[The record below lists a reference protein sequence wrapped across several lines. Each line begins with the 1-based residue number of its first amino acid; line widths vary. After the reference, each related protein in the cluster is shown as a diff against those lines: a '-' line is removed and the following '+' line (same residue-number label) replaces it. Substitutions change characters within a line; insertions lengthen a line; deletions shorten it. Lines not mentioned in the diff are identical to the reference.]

1 MAIDAPNNQKAD
13 ITISPQK
20 IAAQTA
26 VQTQVQINAP
36 KVETTL
42 ENINIKV
49 GQAIQAKVL
58 EVLDAVTTKS
68 GQTQFNV
75 SLEIAGKT
83 VLVKTNIQLQ
93 PGQLI
98 EVRINEKG
106 ELILPKPASQEIDQ
120 LIKAISKVLPF
131 QQPVGRVIAQLLNS
145 LSLLGE
151 NNAQAKVLTEQLA
164 QILPKAEHLKPSLKT
179 SIPSPSPA
187 PQTQTTDQQ
196 LSSLKLIKQAME
208 RSGIF
213 MENKLANLGKAASS
227 PTASVLESAQMSK
240 ASIAALRV
248 STVQN
253 TTTTASATTGATT
266 SPGTTT
272 ISAST
277 GTVSIPGTSSMPGL
291 TTTNEIPDLKAAIS
305 QSISLLNSVNTTVGG
320 KPLARPVAEAD
331 LNLLVNPFDFPS
343 QLSSSSSSTSRIKED
358 LSVGDMLKLLAGAL
372 NRIQFNQLNSLYQS
386 QSSSS
391 DSPIIQTWQMEI
403 PFINQQKEIDPIQ
416 VRIDQEDAN
425 NNKNSETEKKSKWK
439 VTLAFDFD
447 RLGPLVVQ
455 INLMPPQISSTIWA
469 ERKETLKLVNDET
482 HNLRESLSNI
492 GLKVDDISCRH
503 GQPNLKKTRLDQQIV
518 DIKA

>member
-1 MAIDAPNNQKAD
+1 MTIDAPNNQRSD
-13 ITISPQK
+13 VNISPQK
-20 IAAQTA
+20 LSG
-26 VQTQVQINAP
+26 QTQAQAQANLP
-36 KVETTL
+36 KIETTL
-42 ENINIKV
+42 DNINVKV

-75 SLEIAGKT
+75 SLEMTGKN
-83 VLVKTNIQLQ
+83 VLVKTGIQLQ

-106 ELILPKPASQEIDQ
+106 ELILPKPATQEIDQ

-131 QQPVGRVIAQLLNS
+131 QQPVGKVIAQLLNN

-151 NNAQAKVLTEQLA
+151 NNIQTKALAEQLA
-164 QILPKAEHLKPSLKT
+164 KVLPKAEHLKPSQGSSVPT
-179 SIPSPSPA
+179 PA
-187 PQTQTTDQQ
+187 QTQQSDQAQ
-196 LSSLKLIKQAME
+196 NSLKLIKQAME

-213 MENKLANLGKAASS
+213 MENKLVSLGKAAST
-227 PTASVLESAQMSK
+227 PALESAHISK
-240 ASIAALRV
+240 AAITALRTLTTQ
-248 STVQN
+248 S
-253 TTTTASATTGATT
+253 TTTQSATTSTTSATTGATA
-266 SPGTTT
+266 SPRTT
-272 ISAST
+272 APPYST
-277 GTVSIPGTSSMPGL
+277 GAAAIPATSS
-291 TTTNEIPDLKAAIS
+291 TTSTINIPDLKAAIS
-305 QSISLLNSVNTTVGG
+305 QSIALLNSANTTTDG

-343 QLSSSSSSTSRIKED
+343 QLSSNASSTRHSKED

-386 QSSSS
+386 QSSGP
-391 DSPIIQTWQMEI
+391 DSPIIQTWQMEL

-425 NNKNSETEKKSKWK
+425 NNENSETEKKSKWK
-439 VTLAFDFD
+439 ITLAFDFD

-469 ERKETLKLVNDET
+469 ERKETLKLVNNET
-482 HNLRESLSNI
+482 HNLRESLSSI